1 MLPFLTPM
9 SGFHAIRLALVAG
22 LPLGATSA
30 MAEVAAPTPVN
41 AKGQVELVLEDHR
54 FTPAEIRLPADRPA
68 AILLRN
74 ADATADEFDSK
85 DLRVEKVVGG
95 GAQGVIRLP
104 PLKPGRYTFMGEF
117 HADTAQG
124 VVVVE

>member
-1 MLPFLTPM
+1 MFSSIPSPGLRT
-9 SGFHAIRLALVAG
+9 IRLAFAIG
-22 LPLGATSA
+22 LPAITTAAL
-30 MAEVAAPTPVN
+30 AEVAVPTPLN
-41 AKGQVELVLEDHR
+41 AKGQVELVLEGHR

>member
-1 MLPFLTPM
+1 MFSSIPLPGLR
-9 SGFHAIRLALVAG
+9 AIGLALVLG
-22 LPLGATSA
+22 LPAVATA
-30 MAEVAAPTPVN
+30 ALAEATAPTPLN
-41 AKGQVELVLEDHR
+41 AKGQVELVLEGHR
-54 FTPAEIRLPADRPA
+54 FTPSEIRLPADRPT